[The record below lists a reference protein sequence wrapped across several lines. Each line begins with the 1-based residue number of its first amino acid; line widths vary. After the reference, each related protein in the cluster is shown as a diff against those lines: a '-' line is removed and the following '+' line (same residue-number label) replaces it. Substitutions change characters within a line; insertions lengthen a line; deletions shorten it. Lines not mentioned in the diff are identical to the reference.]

1 MWTLNPD
8 LLLIG
13 WRYKIEP
20 SSLYYR
26 KYCNQDGNLVP
37 RFSSLRVDV
46 TCKMQTSLDFASLA
60 EKESKLFQVNTDTS
74 GAGILP
80 VNVVYKKSFPAQES
94 QRQTNP
100 KSKMGGKQ
108 CFRCGSPRHLAAMCS
123 HVASACNCCGKPGHL
138 AKEHFKKRTKE
149 LGGNNTTHQVTA
161 TPTSGTC
168 TKEEQ
173 ENSALSRIVFM

>member
-1 MWTLNPD
+1 
-8 LLLIG
+8 
-13 WRYKIEP
+13 
-20 SSLYYR
+20 
-26 KYCNQDGNLVP
+26 
-37 RFSSLRVDV
+37 
-46 TCKMQTSLDFASLA
+46 MQTSLDFASLA
-60 EKESKLFQVNTDTS
+60 EKESKLFQVNTNTS

-94 QRQTNP
+94 QRQTDP

-108 CFRCGSPRHLAAMCS
+108 CFRCGSPRHLADKCS

-149 LGGNNTTHQVTA
+149 LGGNNTTHKVTA

-173 ENSALSRIVFM
+173 VIQPFLELFLCKECNLLEIRQLQRPYTNLLLQFKTGESLAYGS